1 MAVQYS
7 QGIFPRF
14 ERPSVSFRADDSRPQ
29 GDGNRR
35 PVEEVLPTFATERR
49 KLQGVLGNSTLQLQ
63 SS

>member
-1 MAVQYS
+1 MAVQCS
-7 QGIFPRF
+7 RGIFPRF
-14 ERPSVSFRADDSRPQ
+14 ERRGGSFREDDLRPQ
-29 GDGNRR
+29 GDGNQR